1 MLLIGAQH
9 CCAPLKQ
16 DVKVSG
22 AAATNQERIFVM
34 PRNSKKPK
42 KKLKTHRGAAKRFK
56 ITASGK
62 IMRAHSGKRHF
73 TGTKRSGRMRKLKK
87 VTLVSP
93 RDVAAI
99 RQMLPYG

>member
-1 MLLIGAQH
+1 
-9 CCAPLKQ
+9 
-16 DVKVSG
+16 
-22 AAATNQERIFVM
+22 M
-34 PRNSKKPK
+34 PRNSTKPK

-87 VTLVSP
+87 LTLVSP

-99 RQMLPYG
+99 RQMLPYGG